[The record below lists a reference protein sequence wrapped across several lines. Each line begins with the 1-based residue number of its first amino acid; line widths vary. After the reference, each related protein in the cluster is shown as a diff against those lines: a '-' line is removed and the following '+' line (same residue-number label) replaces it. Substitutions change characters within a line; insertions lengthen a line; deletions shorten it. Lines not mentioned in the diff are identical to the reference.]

1 MALEKSKR
9 FRHFVKE
16 VCCCCCCCFVSFIH
30 SFHLKC
36 ELYGR
41 TYDTSQIHCA
51 CEKVH
56 TREGKHTR
64 NFESFNFL
72 FVVIVRAVIRH
83 RVVVHV
89 FLQVHQYQLQ
99 LYIRLLLRRISCIL
113 SVAASS
119 QQQQQQQQRNY
130 NRFAEMRW
138 RKSTANMDKRQQQQQ
153 PAAPIVEVV
162 VLVVQHWR

>member
-119 QQQQQQQQRNY
+119 SN
-130 NRFAEMRW
+130 NNKGIIIDSPKCDGE
-138 RKSTANMDKRQQQQQ
+138 K
-153 PAAPIVEVV
+153 APRIWIKGSSSSS
-162 VLVVQHWR
+162 LQHQS